1 MKKLL
6 TIALLLAVAAS
17 ASALDRSPRKK
28 KRDKKAKTETVVPA
42 PVPEAEPVPV
52 PEPEP
57 APAEEPVVN
66 DMTLG
71 FSPEQ
76 TDSLLAAWRERQ
88 RQDAFSEFFKQYILE
103 DSTEVADST
112 PDSVYSRRLLDLAS
126 PIQFPY
132 NSIVKGYI
140 NRYTNSRYGTISRI
154 LGMSQYYFPII
165 EEELLREGLP
175 VELRALP
182 IIESAL
188 SPTAVSP
195 MGAVGLWQ
203 FMPTTG
209 KSYGLEINSLVDE
222 RRDPYRATQAACRYL
237 KDLFAIYNDWSLAI
251 AAYNCGPGNV
261 NKAIARSGGN
271 GRTFWD
277 IYDYLP
283 RETRGYVPA
292 FIGASYAD
300 PTGHGYHPHRPADAP
315 RADRLDDRHPD
326 RDPAAAQ
333 PAIQTRHH
341 PGHDQTLYARA
352 AAAQHHA
359 IHRQR
364 ACDLRQRLGLPQG
377 VHQPG
382 EHRQETPGTLGYG
395 LRGQEGRYAGR
406 HRPPLPRDHSAADA
420 LERHQKRP

>member
-261 NKAIARSGGN
+261 NKAI
-271 GRTFWD
+271 
-277 IYDYLP
+277 
-283 RETRGYVPA
+283 
-292 FIGASYAD
+292 GASYA
-300 PTGHGYHPHRPADAP
+300 
-315 RADRLDDRHPD
+315 
-326 RDPAAAQ
+326 
-333 PAIQTRHH
+333 
-341 PGHDQTLYARA
+341 YAY
-352 AAAQHHA
+352 
-359 IHRQR
+359 HRQHGIEPTEAPIPLSVDTVR
-364 ACDLRQRLGLPQG
+364 INKLMHLEQISSTIDLPIETLRQLNPQYKLDIIPATTKPYTLVLPQRY
-377 VHQPG
+377 VMQYIAHEPEIQAKDSMYLKEYINPANIDKK
-382 EHRQETPGTLGYG
+382 RQERSGSVYVVKKGDTLGAIARRYRVTTAQIMRWNKLKSAHK
-395 LRGQEGRYAGR
+395 LRIGQRLRIEGR
-406 HRPPLPRDHSAADA
+406 
-420 LERHQKRP
+420 

>member
-6 TIALLLAVAAS
+6 TIALLLAVAAP

-222 RRDPYRATQAACRYL
+222 RRDPSSPFITTGRWPSPPTTAARATSTKR
-237 KDLFAIYNDWSLAI
+237 S
-251 AAYNCGPGNV
+251 P
-261 NKAIARSGGN
+261 AREARTSG
-271 GRTFWD
+271 RFT
-277 IYDYLP
+277 
-283 RETRGYVPA
+283 TTCPA
-292 FIGASYAD
+292 
-300 PTGHGYHPHRPADAP
+300 R
-315 RADRLDDRHPD
+315 
-326 RDPAAAQ
+326 
-333 PAIQTRHH
+333 
-341 PGHDQTLYARA
+341 RA
-352 AAAQHHA
+352 ATC
-359 IHRQR
+359 RPSSVR
-364 ACDLRQRLGLPQG
+364 R
-377 VHQPG
+377 
-382 EHRQETPGTLGYG
+382 TPTPTT
-395 LRGQEGRYAGR
+395 ASTASS
-406 HRPPLPRDHSAADA
+406 RPKPRFPFRWTPSGSTN
-420 LERHQKRP
+420 

>member
-28 KRDKKAKTETVVPA
+28 KRDRKAKTETVAPA

-52 PEPEP
+52 SEPEP

-88 RQDAFSEFFKQYILE
+88 RQDAYSEFFKQYILE

-222 RRDPYRATQAACRYL
+222 RRDPYRATQAACR
-237 KDLFAIYNDWSLAI
+237 WPS
-251 AAYNCGPGNV
+251 P
-261 NKAIARSGGN
+261 
-271 GRTFWD
+271 
-277 IYDYLP
+277 
-283 RETRGYVPA
+283 
-292 FIGASYAD
+292 
-300 PTGHGYHPHRPADAP
+300 PTTA
-315 RADRLDDRHPD
+315 
-326 RDPAAAQ
+326 
-333 PAIQTRHH
+333 
-341 PGHDQTLYARA
+341 ARA
-352 AAAQHHA
+352 TSTRPSPVREAR
-359 IHRQR
+359 IS
-364 ACDLRQRLGLPQG
+364 
-377 VHQPG
+377 
-382 EHRQETPGTLGYG
+382 
-395 LRGQEGRYAGR
+395 GRYTTTCPAR
-406 HRPPLPRDHSAADA
+406 RAATCRPSSARRTPTPTTACTASSRPKPRFPFRWTPSGSTS
-420 LERHQKRP
+420 

>member
-222 RRDPYRATQAACRYL
+222 RRDPHKCPFRC
-237 KDLFAIYNDWSLAI
+237 
-251 AAYNCGPGNV
+251 
-261 NKAIARSGGN
+261 
-271 GRTFWD
+271 
-277 IYDYLP
+277 
-283 RETRGYVPA
+283 
-292 FIGASYAD
+292 
-300 PTGHGYHPHRPADAP
+300 
-315 RADRLDDRHPD
+315 
-326 RDPAAAQ
+326 
-333 PAIQTRHH
+333 
-341 PGHDQTLYARA
+341 
-352 AAAQHHA
+352 
-359 IHRQR
+359 
-364 ACDLRQRLGLPQG
+364 
-377 VHQPG
+377 
-382 EHRQETPGTLGYG
+382 
-395 LRGQEGRYAGR
+395 GRY
-406 HRPPLPRDHSAADA
+406 HNEVYKSC
-420 LERHQKRP
+420 E